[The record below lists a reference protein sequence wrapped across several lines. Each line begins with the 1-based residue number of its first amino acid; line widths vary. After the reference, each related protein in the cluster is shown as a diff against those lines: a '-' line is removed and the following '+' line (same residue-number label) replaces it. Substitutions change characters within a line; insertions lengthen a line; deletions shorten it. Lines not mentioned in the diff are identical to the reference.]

1 MKSDVKNCN
10 RYPVVKIDI
19 KERPA
24 TDKKEYEYK
33 KSVEGWLLKSSY
45 DKSVDPL
52 LRLLML
58 NSNLMMSYNEVDIK
72 TKTWN
77 NEIQRASL

>member
-33 KSVEGWLLKSSY
+33 KSVEG
-45 DKSVDPL
+45 
-52 LRLLML
+52 
-58 NSNLMMSYNEVDIK
+58 
-72 TKTWN
+72 
-77 NEIQRASL
+77 